1 MALFPL
7 VLLTLDQKLPGE
19 SLAPLRQSG
28 KASWKNWVIRPG
40 LSGVCSA
47 SRLCGWTALI
57 SDLAFL
63 ACGRS
68 SGQVTS
74 GDACAA
80 TSTRA
85 ITSAQG
91 EHQINQI
98 ALSPSGTMLYAA
110 SGNAVRIWELSR
122 SGGGS
127 RSSRGRGVVEAGTRA
142 QLRAEHTSGLAEP
155 HAAGLPSLL

>member
-1 MALFPL
+1 MRF
-7 VLLTLDQKLPGE
+7 DCSPG
-19 SLAPLRQSG
+19 
-28 KASWKNWVIRPG
+28 
-40 LSGVCSA
+40 
-47 SRLCGWTALI
+47 LCGWTPLT

-80 TSTRA
+80 ASTRA

-110 SGNAVRIWELSR
+110 SGNAVRVWELSR
-122 SGGGS
+122 WGM
-127 RSSRGRGVVEAGTRA
+127 RGAPRR
-142 QLRAEHTSGLAEP
+142 
-155 HAAGLPSLL
+155 AAGGLRVSAVGTTR

>member
-1 MALFPL
+1 MGEAIAVLCQSRETSWKKWVIWAGL
-7 VLLTLDQKLPGE
+7 SDVLLVSCTVHMDCFDLWPC
-19 SLAPLRQSG
+19 
-28 KASWKNWVIRPG
+28 
-40 LSGVCSA
+40 LSPM
-47 SRLCGWTALI
+47 
-57 SDLAFL
+57 
-63 ACGRS
+63 GRS
-68 SGQVTS
+68 SGQVIS

-122 SGGGS
+122 S
-127 RSSRGRGVVEAGTRA
+127 A
-142 QLRAEHTSGLAEP
+142 
-155 HAAGLPSLL
+155 